1 MVVAI
6 GTVVARSVG
15 VEVVAEVVVVWTC
28 CSVVVGGLGAKIN
41 IDKMCNYN
49 QVLQQL

>member
-28 CSVVVGGLGAKIN
+28 CSVVVGGLGAVIMIKKISN
-41 IDKMCNYN
+41 NK
-49 QVLQQL
+49 QVPQ